1 LLNRIDDVV
10 VFRPLSREGL
20 RRIAQIQLKQLQ
32 RLVADQELSI
42 EAEPAV
48 LDKFVELGYEP
59 ALGARPLKRVMARLL
74 QDPLAE
80 ALLGGRYAAGQT
92 IRISVGPTGEL
103 SFGN

>member
-1 LLNRIDDVV
+1 
-10 VFRPLSREGL
+10 
-20 RRIAQIQLKQLQ
+20 
-32 RLVADQELSI
+32 VADQELSI

-92 IRISVGPTGEL
+92 IRISVAENGEL
-103 SFGN
+103 SFGS